1 MAASSK
7 PVTSLSSREF
17 NQDTGRAKRAAR
29 RGPVVITDRGRP
41 SHVLL
46 TFEEYNRLA
55 SRGRSVID
63 LLGMP
68 AGVEDIDLEVPDL
81 RDTAR
86 PADLR

>member
-1 MAASSK
+1 MSVSSK
-7 PVTSLSSREF
+7 SVTSVSSREF

-46 TFEEYNRLA
+46 TFEDYNRLA
-55 SRGRSVID
+55 SRGVNIID

-68 AGVEDIDLEVPDL
+68 AGVEDVELEVPDL
-81 RDTAR
+81 RDPAR
-86 PADLR
+86 PGDLR